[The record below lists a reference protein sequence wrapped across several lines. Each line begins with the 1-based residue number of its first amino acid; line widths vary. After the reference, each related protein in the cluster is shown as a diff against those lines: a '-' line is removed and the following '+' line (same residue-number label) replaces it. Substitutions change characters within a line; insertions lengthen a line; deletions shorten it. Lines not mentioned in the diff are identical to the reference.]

1 MTRSSG
7 ADAERLMPTSVMP
20 KGVEHQRCGGSPTAA
35 VAMPTSVM
43 PKGVEHT
50 DIGRLRDRTSCMPTS
65 VMPKGV
71 EHLKPA
77 DVAGEVYRHAHLC
90 DAERR

>member
-1 MTRSSG
+1 MKCSRV
-7 ADAERLMPTSVMP
+7 PTSVMP
-20 KGVEHQRCGGSPTAA
+20 KGVEHID
-35 VAMPTSVM
+35 VAGAWDDLTRVPTSVM

-50 DIGRLRDRTSCMPTS
+50 DPASAPNTALVLVVPTS

-71 EHLKPA
+71 EHGVLGSILLDDAVRA
-77 DVAGEVYRHAHLC
+77 DLC

>member
-1 MTRSSG
+1 
-7 ADAERLMPTSVMP
+7 MPTSVMP
-20 KGVEHQRCGGSPTAA
+20 KGVEHVLVSRNEEPAHG
-35 VAMPTSVM
+35 MPTSVM

-50 DIGRLRDRTSCMPTS
+50 GFLESQRAGAEMPTS

-71 EHLKPA
+71 EHAASPPPNTSRPS
-77 DVAGEVYRHAHLC
+77 YAHLC